1 MLWILIGVGVIVV
14 LGAVFLVLRRRRGKP
29 LVSIVTLRTT
39 TRNLTE
45 ADVRHAARRAIR
57 DDVTVVAGPSPDG
70 GLTRVFMVMLGEI
83 PGFYVIDC
91 GRTYVDDP
99 GAESQ
104 QFEDLRARTAF
115 AEHKAWVA
123 VDLAT
128 DPGDKLRPQVLT
140 LMAKLAAEFYDDNC
154 TLLYSPALN
163 RFAVPGPEVEAKLQ
177 AGDLDGLFGDY
188 QVNLPIIDTGDDKR
202 VEAANAKAKEEWP
215 KLVEVWTRL
224 GPASKAFV
232 KGCFPYADGQE
243 YMWVQVEDLKPGQ
256 VTGIL
261 MNEPVHVALTKGQT
275 VQVSARATSRTGR
288 TSTARRRTACSW
300 RMSFA
305 RSRSVDCESLY
316 DAHRPVHCSRGFRR
330 LSACSRSKAGLP
342 LARAFPRTTGKARS
356 RSSASECPSRDRASS
371 GRA

>member
-1 MLWILIGVGVIVV
+1 MLWVLIGVGVIVV
-14 LGAVFLVLRRRRGKP
+14 LGAVFLILRRRGRSKP
-29 LVSIVTLRTT
+29 LVSVVTLRST
-39 TRNLTE
+39 TRSLTE
-45 ADVRHAARRAIR
+45 SDVRHAARRAIR

-128 DPGDKLRPQVLT
+128 DPGDKLRPQALT
-140 LMAKLAAEFYDDNC
+140 LMAKLAAEFYDDHC

-188 QVNLPIIDTGDDKR
+188 EVNMPVIETKDDKR
-202 VEAANAKAKEEWP
+202 VEQAKAKAKQEWP
-215 KLVEVWTRL
+215 KFVEVWTRL
-224 GPASKAFV
+224 GTSSSAMV
-232 KGCFPYADGQE
+232 KGRFGHDGGNE
-243 YMWVQVEDLKPGQ
+243 YMWVQVQDLRPGQ
-256 VTGIL
+256 VTGTL
-261 MNEPVHVALTKGQT
+261 MNQPVHVPLTKGQT
-275 VQVSARATSRTGR
+275 VQVMTPDDIADWACLDGE
-288 TSTARRRTACSW
+288 TAHG
-300 RMSFA
+300 MF
-305 RSRSVDCESLY
+305 VEKVL
-316 DAHRPVHCSRGFRR
+316 
-330 LSACSRSKAGLP
+330 RSK
-342 LARAFPRTTGKARS
+342 
-356 RSSASECPSRDRASS
+356 
-371 GRA
+371 